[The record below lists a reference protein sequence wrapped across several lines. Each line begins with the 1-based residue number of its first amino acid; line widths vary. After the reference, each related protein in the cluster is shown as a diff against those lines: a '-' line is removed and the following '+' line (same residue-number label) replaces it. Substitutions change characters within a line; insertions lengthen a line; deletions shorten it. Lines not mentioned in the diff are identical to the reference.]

1 MKWNKLSK
9 TIIRGKKLVK
19 SKSLSVKKHAPAIA
33 TGVSIFCWGAALVI
47 TGLEAPKAH
56 RIWAEK
62 KERDPEASKLEL
74 AAAVAPVLWKP
85 VALAAVGAG
94 GEILSLK
101 MMNARVLA
109 ATSLATMAMNDR
121 NAIYNAAKEVVGE
134 EKAEE
139 IRGKAAEKKIEKEGK
154 KVVKGD
160 GFEVPGDEEIRKI
173 IFGPTGAPFYSSPA
187 RIRKNMEDAITTLAS
202 ADELCLADLEYYI
215 GAPHGELSQYL
226 MYTFGGFAGP
236 YTVKAYERACEQ
248 LRYDLIPVEDDYGR
262 LCWKM
267 DMAYSPDYY
276 CKQ

>member
-1 MKWNKLSK
+1 MKWNKIK
-9 TIIRGKKLVK
+9 ATVNIGRKYINKGTKVVK
-19 SKSLSVKKHAPAIA
+19 DHGPAIA
-33 TGVSIFCWGAALVI
+33 TGISIGCWIGSLVMMGI
-47 TGLEAPKAH
+47 EAPKAH
-56 RIWAEK
+56 QIWKEKAEK
-62 KERDPEASKLEL
+62 DPEATKLEL
-74 AAAVAPVLWKP
+74 AASVAPVLWKP
-85 VALAAVGAG
+85 VALAAG
-94 GEILSLK
+94 GTAFEIFSLK
-101 MMNARVLA
+101 MSNARIMA
-109 ATSLATMAMNDR
+109 ATSLAAAAMSDR
-121 NAIYNAAKEVVGE
+121 NALYTTAKELVGE

-139 IRGKAAEKKIEKEGK
+139 IRQKATEKKIEKEGK

-173 IFGPTGAPFYSSPA
+173 IFGPTGVPFYSSPA

-202 ADELCLADLEYYI
+202 ADELCLNDLEYYI

-236 YTVKAYERACEQ
+236 YSVKAYERACEQ

-267 DMAYSPDYY
+267 EMAYSPDYY

>member
-1 MKWNKLSK
+1 MKWNKIK
-9 TIIRGKKLVK
+9 TTVNIGKKYINKGQKAIK
-19 SKSLSVKKHAPAIA
+19 SHGPAIA
-33 TGVSIFCWGAALVI
+33 TGISMVCWISSLAMM
-47 TGLEAPKAH
+47 GLEAPKAH
-56 RIWAEK
+56 KVLEEK
-62 KERDPEASKLEL
+62 KAKDPDASKLEL

-85 VALAAVGAG
+85 VALAAGGATF
-94 GEILSLK
+94 EIVSLK
-101 MMNARVLA
+101 MSNARVMA
-109 ATSLATMAMNDR
+109 ATSLAAAAMSDR
-121 NAIYNAAKEVVGE
+121 NAIYTATKELVGE

-139 IRGKAAEKKIEKEGK
+139 IRQKATEKKIEKEGK

-160 GFEVPGDEEIRKI
+160 GLDVPGDEETRKI
-173 IFGPTGAPFYSSPA
+173 IFGPTGVPFYSSPA

-267 DMAYSPDYY
+267 EMAYSPDYY

>member
-1 MKWNKLSK
+1 MNWNSIKATVK
-9 TIIRGKKLVK
+9 IGKKYINKGTTLVK
-19 SKSLSVKKHAPAIA
+19 QHGPGLA
-33 TGVSIFCWGAALVI
+33 TGISIGCWIGSLVMMGI
-47 TGLEAPKAH
+47 EAPKAH
-56 RIWAEK
+56 QMWEEK
-62 KERDPEASKLEL
+62 KEKDPEASKLEL

-85 VALAAVGAG
+85 VALAAG
-94 GEILSLK
+94 GTAFEIFSLK
-101 MMNARVLA
+101 MSNARIMA
-109 ATSLATMAMNDR
+109 ATSLAAAAMSDKNT
-121 NAIYNAAKEVVGE
+121 IYSAAKEIVGE

-139 IRGKAAEKKIEKEGK
+139 IRQSAAEKKIEKEGK

-160 GFEVPGDEEIRKI
+160 GLEVPGDEEIRKI
-173 IFGPTGAPFYSSPA
+173 IFGPTGVPFYSSPA

-202 ADELCLADLEYYI
+202 ADELCLNDLEYYI

-236 YTVKAYERACEQ
+236 YSVKAYERACEQ

-267 DMAYSPDYY
+267 EMAYSPDYY